1 MAVMS
6 TNVISAFNFFF
17 TTHLYNE
24 TGAGRIMGFSSKH
37 MTLKKCE
44 MVSVFTYA
52 QVKWFYGQ
60 SERAYYLNY
69 FIKHY
74 TKLH

>member
-37 MTLKKCE
+37 IALKKCE
-44 MVSVFTYA
+44 MVSVFT
-52 QVKWFYGQ
+52 
-60 SERAYYLNY
+60 
-69 FIKHY
+69 
-74 TKLH
+74 